1 MLKNIRLV
9 ISYDGT
15 DYCGWQKQ
23 NNAITIQNV
32 MENCI
37 SKIIKEDVN
46 LVASGRTDSKV
57 HALGQVANF
66 KMNCNI
72 PVGNLVRAIN
82 SVLPDDIRVLNA
94 EEVNVQFSARFSSKK
109 KTYLY
114 KIYND
119 EIFSPF
125 YSRYSTFIP
134 YKLDIGIMKQALEL
148 LVGEHDFRAFMSSG
162 SGVKNTIRTIY
173 SVNLLKKDS
182 IIEIEITG
190 NGFLYN
196 MVRIIVGTIIEI
208 GNEKRNI
215 NCIKDAFIYKDRSL
229 LGKTAKPEG
238 LFLRKVIY

>member
-1 MLKNIRLV
+1 MLKNIKLD

-15 DYCGWQKQ
+15 NYCGWQKQ
-23 NNAITIQNV
+23 KNAITIQSV
-32 MENCI
+32 LEETI
-37 SKIIKEDVN
+37 SKIVKEDII

-82 SVLPDDIRVLNA
+82 SLLPNDIRVLSA
-94 EEVNVQFSARFSSKK
+94 QEVNTQFSSRFSSKK

-114 KIYND
+114 RIYNN
-119 EIFSPF
+119 EISSPF
-125 YSRYSTFIP
+125 YSKYSSFIP
-134 YKLDIGIMKQALEL
+134 YKLDIDLMKQALEL
-148 LVGEHDFRAFMSSG
+148 LVGEHDFKAFMSTG
-162 SGVKNTIRTIY
+162 SDVKNTIRTIY
-173 SVNLLKKDS
+173 SVNLFKKNN

-208 GNEKRNI
+208 GNNKRNI
-215 NCIKDAFIYKDRSL
+215 NCIEDAYIIRNRSL

-238 LFLRKVIY
+238 LFLKEVIY